1 MRCYFLHGGRIDGI
15 EILPSGLSDKDAI
28 ARAHL
33 LSLRRKGPFDGFEVW
48 HRNRCVFRLQ
58 APSSA
63 ETVVPTSRWS
73 HRPLTDD
80 RTRRDALSPDWPWPV
95 AGRGH

>member
-1 MRCYFLHGGRIDGI
+1 MRCYFLHGGHIDGI

-58 APSSA
+58 AP
-63 ETVVPTSRWS
+63 
-73 HRPLTDD
+73 L
-80 RTRRDALSPDWPWPV
+80 RRDGCADKPPV
-95 AGRGH
+95 PA